1 MGAFNEIIGLW
12 SSILG
17 VFITIITVVCID
29 PKKRRIA
36 SGIGIVATLIVSIS
50 FFAFG
55 PEEPV
60 QQVINNIFNKTVYE
74 SANTEQVDVTLT
86 PTYNSYSAALVFR
99 QKVLYTVPV
108 DKEKDN
114 AYEVFR
120 DIPVT
125 DSEIAV
131 TKTTGE
137 GTYSYHITD
146 EGYIMVDCTVQTPL
160 QLSVSYNGENYG
172 WTLNRDISNPV
183 MYSTSVL
190 DNSFSQLLLTLKD
203 ARGKYINNETIYIS
217 CEGRNIE
224 LSTNHEGMIN
234 SYLFLSPGEYVVY
247 TKNDAGEVQFQTTLE
262 VPDSN
267 LNETNIIVLS

>member
-29 PKKRRIA
+29 PEKRRIA
-36 SGIGIVATLIVSIS
+36 SGIGIVTTLIVSIS

-74 SANTEQVDVTLT
+74 SENNEQADITFT

-99 QKVLYTVPV
+99 QKVLYTVPI
-108 DKEKDN
+108 DKEKDK

-125 DSEIAV
+125 DREIAV

-137 GTYSYHITD
+137 GVYSYHITD
-146 EGYIMVDCTVQTPL
+146 EGYIMVNCSLQTPL
-160 QLSVSYNGENYG
+160 QLSVLYNGKNYN
-172 WTLNRDISNPV
+172 WSLDREISNPV

-203 ARGKYINNETIYIS
+203 GSGQYISNKTIYIS
-217 CEGRNIE
+217 YEGRDIE
-224 LSTNHEGMIN
+224 LSTNREGMIN
-234 SYLFLSPGEYVVY
+234 SYLFLSSGEYVIY
-247 TKNDAGEVQFQTTLE
+247 TKNDAGEVQFQTILE
-262 VPDSN
+262 VPSTN
-267 LNETNIIVLS
+267 LNETNTIILS